1 MSTSAPS
8 SSATGPP
15 PPPPR
20 PPPQP
25 PKSSLA
31 SGVKV
36 CGKDNEAPGY
46 GFHKPSW
53 AHECVVASQTP
64 LAPHAFTQRLLEDD
78 DVDGGVELQQ
88 MGKRLRPLEGVG
100 GYESHLQREWKGLA
114 NDSRAPKRQSTR
126 PPPPPP
132 PPPPPTLP
140 HVKAANGGGGGKKP
154 PPPPSLP
161 QAIAP
166 PPPSIHKEEGE
177 LEEGELEDGEMKDNV
192 SGTAA
197 TVPPPHFLPFVRKKA
212 PQPPPP
218 PPLMLSTSQSRPPR
232 PARPPPPPPPPRA
245 SLGISWKPPP
255 GGGGSL
261 LLAPD
266 KMAPLPPLLG
276 APPQYGRSIASF
288 RDRQMIGKGTYGEV
302 SKAVDKET
310 GETVALKKMSLTL
323 PGEVNQKEG
332 LAITA
337 LRELKVLQ
345 KLRHKNVVA
354 LKEVVTEEER
364 HAIPREIYLVLEYCE
379 SDLSGVVRTCSLLGL
394 HIRSYMYQILA
405 GLAYIQRHGLLHRDL
420 KTANVLVTK
429 DHVVKI
435 ADWGLCR
442 WEPERERAR
451 LTNPVVTLWYRAP
464 ELMLGTAR
472 YGKAIDMWSA
482 GAIFVEL
489 LTGKPFV
496 EGREEL
502 DQLAKVFDICGT
514 PHYDGHYTGPRF
526 VKRTSRLAEELRRRG
541 VRDEKAIALAEQLL
555 AVDPKKRPSADAAA
569 DDDYFWSP
577 DEAGNFHAPN
587 EDPAS
592 LPRLVSFRAG
602 VDMNDLHEW
611 NVKRR

>member
-1 MSTSAPS
+1 M
-8 SSATGPP
+8 
-15 PPPPR
+15 
-20 PPPQP
+20 
-25 PKSSLA
+25 
-31 SGVKV
+31 
-36 CGKDNEAPGY
+36 
-46 GFHKPSW
+46 
-53 AHECVVASQTP
+53 
-64 LAPHAFTQRLLEDD
+64 LL
-78 DVDGGVELQQ
+78 
-88 MGKRLRPLEGVG
+88 P
-100 GYESHLQREWKGLA
+100 
-114 NDSRAPKRQSTR
+114 
-126 PPPPPP
+126 
-132 PPPPPTLP
+132 
-140 HVKAANGGGGGKKP
+140 
-154 PPPPSLP
+154 
-161 QAIAP
+161 
-166 PPPSIHKEEGE
+166 
-177 LEEGELEDGEMKDNV
+177 
-192 SGTAA
+192 
-197 TVPPPHFLPFVRKKA
+197 
-212 PQPPPP
+212 
-218 PPLMLSTSQSRPPR
+218 
-232 PARPPPPPPPPRA
+232 
-245 SLGISWKPPP
+245 
-255 GGGGSL
+255 
-261 LLAPD
+261 PD

-276 APPQYGRSIASF
+276 PPPQYGRSVASF

-302 SKAVDKET
+302 SRAVDKET

-323 PGEVNQKEG
+323 PGEANQKEG

-345 KLRHKNVVA
+345 KLKHKNVVA
-354 LKEVVTEEER
+354 LKEVVTEEGR
-364 HAIPREIYLVLEYCE
+364 HRIPREIYLVLEYCE

-464 ELMLGTAR
+464 ELLLGTAR
-472 YGKAIDMWSA
+472 YGKAIDMWST

-496 EGREEL
+496 EGRDEL
-502 DQLAKVFDICGT
+502 DQLARVFDICGT
-514 PHYDGHYTGPRF
+514 PHYDGQYSGPRF

-602 VDMNDLHEW
+602 VDLTNLHEYT
-611 NVKRR
+611 VKRRP